1 MPSSVGLQVCQR
13 PSYCIYRTAPKH
25 HLCMHAAPTLL
36 RGVRHARLWAAAQ
49 LRMSLEMHYIRLSV
63 RGLALPYA
71 VRYSSAAPFLPR
83 SFCLYRYRFSFSPSV
98 FLLFF
103 FSFSF
108 ITFFLPVYYLPP
120 PGSASFVSLGLSLS
134 DSRIF
139 PSSCCWVCEALYLAH
154 YYVSAAAIKE
164 REGDLGREEWR
175 GKRCCAEPYSITS
188 LLFRVDVWALLTAYR
203 DHRLLSP
210 SLSLLPSC
218 LSAARGK
225 S

>member
-103 FSFSF
+103 P
-108 ITFFLPVYYLPP
+108 FLL
-120 PGSASFVSLGLSLS
+120 
-134 DSRIF
+134 
-139 PSSCCWVCEALYLAH
+139 
-154 YYVSAAAIKE
+154 
-164 REGDLGREEWR
+164 
-175 GKRCCAEPYSITS
+175 
-188 LLFRVDVWALLTAYR
+188 LLFFCLCIICPLLGAPRLFRSVYR
-203 DHRLLSP
+203 CRTQGFFP
-210 SLSLLPSC
+210 LP
-218 LSAARGK
+218 AAGFVRR
-225 S
+225 SIWPIITCPLPR